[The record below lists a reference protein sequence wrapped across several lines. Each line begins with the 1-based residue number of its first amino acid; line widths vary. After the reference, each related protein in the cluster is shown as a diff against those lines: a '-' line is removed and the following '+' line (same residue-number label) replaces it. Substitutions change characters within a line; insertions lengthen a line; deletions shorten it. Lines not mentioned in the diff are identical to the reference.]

1 METIIVPC
9 TRQKIWDTHPNAGP
23 TQARDAYIGSPFR
36 RWRAFAE
43 DSGSP
48 WFILSTKYGFIPPE
62 WPISNYSVPI
72 SEAESDP
79 AFLATLQS
87 QARELGFDTCEV
99 LRVLDWDRFLRLV
112 QQALGNARTGVVLHR
127 ILY

>member
-23 TQARDAYIGSPFR
+23 TQARDAYIGFPFR

-48 WFILSTKYGFIPPE
+48 WFILSTKYGFTPPE

-72 SEAESDP
+72 SEAESDS
-79 AFLATLQS
+79 AFLATLRS

-99 LRVLDWDRFLRLV
+99 LRVLDWERFLRLV
-112 QQALGNARTGVVLHR
+112 QLALGAARTSVVLHK